1 MAQFKP
7 SWLLYGATGY
17 TGALIA
23 EMAKARGAEPILAG
37 RNADKLKI
45 LAEKLGPLHR
55 PRLET
60 ACIIWTSL
68 AKFTQYGRYN
78 V

>member
-1 MAQFKP
+1 MQKLTFMAQFKP

-37 RNADKLKI
+37 RNAIKLKI
-45 LAEKLGPLHR
+45 LAMKKLRFPGLTIP
-55 PRLET
+55 E
-60 ACIIWTSL
+60 L
-68 AKFTQYGRYN
+68 A
-78 V
+78 